1 VATAAQTTI
10 SGVDANSLTLAYVA
24 GSEAVYVN
32 GALQVRGQ
40 DYTATNGTSVV
51 MTAALAVNDVVEIF
65 AYTAFTVA
73 NAYTK
78 SETDSV
84 AAAAAGMRLVVPSS
98 ISVGSGTGSAS
109 ATGTVTFSSA
119 SSVSFNNVFSS
130 TYQKYKII
138 FSITTTDSA
147 TVNLRWRVNGTDNST
162 ASSYLNEYHF
172 GSSSSSTAALETFSY
187 GFIGYGRASAKT
199 TGQAIVHDVY
209 TTEVTHLQAQ
219 YLRPPTDLQIYN
231 AGLYHN
237 QTVSYDGFTLYP
249 SSGTFSGTVSVY
261 GYKV

>member
-1 VATAAQTTI
+1 MPKPMYVW
-10 SGVDANSLTLAYVA
+10 SGSAWV
-24 GSEAVYVN
+24 
-32 GALQVRGQ
+32 
-40 DYTATNGTSVV
+40 
-51 MTAALAVNDVVEIF
+51 
-65 AYTAFTVA
+65 
-73 NAYTK
+73 
-78 SETDSV
+78 SV
-84 AAAAAGMRLVVPSS
+84 AAEVESLATYATQSYAANQPGMKLIVPSS
-98 ISVGSGTGSAS
+98 ISVGSGSGSAS
-109 ATGTVTFSSA
+109 TTGTVTFSSA

-147 TVNLRWRVNGTDNST
+147 TINLRWRVNGTDNST
-162 ASSYLNEYHF
+162 ASSYLNEYHY
-172 GSSSSSTAALETFSY
+172 GTSTTSAAALDTQNY
-187 GFIGYGRASAKT
+187 GFIGYGRASAKA